1 MQTYEMMCIFD
12 PKVMGEADTTAMLET
27 VLKENGAADV
37 TREDLGLK
45 RLAYTIKKRNE
56 GRYFL
61 YHFSLAEQSVAAVR
75 KDLGIK
81 ETLLRHLIVRR
92 EAASSKA

>member
-12 PKVMGEADTTAMLET
+12 PKVMGEAETTAMLET
-27 VLKENGAADV
+27 ILKENGAADV

-61 YHFSLAEQSVAAVR
+61 YRFNLDGQSVAAIR

-81 ETLLRHLIVRR
+81 EALLRHLIVRR
-92 EAASSKA
+92 EPARAEA

>member
-12 PKVMGEADTTAMLET
+12 PKLSAEAETTGMVESI
-27 VLKENGAADV
+27 LKEGGAADV

-45 RLAYTIKKRNE
+45 RLAYLINKKTE

-61 YHFSLAEQSVAAVR
+61 FHFSLDQQAVAGIR
-75 KDLGIK
+75 KELGIK
-81 ETLLRHLIVRR
+81 EGLLRHLIVRR
-92 EAASSKA
+92 EA